1 MQLIVNGAE
10 IPEVSARNV
19 AELLR
24 ELGYVEH
31 AGETPPH
38 LAVAVNRELVRR
50 AEYAAHELSAD
61 DEVEVLAPMAGG

>member
-10 IPEVSARNV
+10 IPEVTARNV

-24 ELGYVEH
+24 ELGYVAQ
-31 AGETPPH
+31 AGETPAH

-50 AEYAAHELSAD
+50 ADHAMRALKAG